1 MESPMCGSTFYSITT
16 AAIKKVCW
24 IWRILEIKTEASALD
39 STTPSTTAYHIGHT
53 ERQKFTTRTHTLRER
68 LILLLQTHTRAQ
80 LEFIL
85 HERSQT
91 EVAVAVA
98 QKGMKSI

>member
-1 MESPMCGSTFYSITT
+1 MESPMCGSTFYSITAA

-53 ERQKFTTRTHTLRER
+53 ERQKFTTRTHTQRE
-68 LILLLQTHTRAQ
+68 THTPTNTHSGAARIYFA
-80 LEFIL
+80 
-85 HERSQT
+85 
-91 EVAVAVA
+91 
-98 QKGMKSI
+98 

>member
-39 STTPSTTAYHIGHT
+39 STTPSTTAYDIGHT
-53 ERQKFTTRTHTLRER
+53 ERQKFTTHTYTERDSYSYKHTLWRSSNLFCMNAVR
-68 LILLLQTHTRAQ
+68 QKLLLPLPKR
-80 LEFIL
+80 E
-85 HERSQT
+85 
-91 EVAVAVA
+91 
-98 QKGMKSI
+98 

>member
-1 MESPMCGSTFYSITT
+1 MESPMCGSTFYSITAA

-24 IWRILEIKTEASALD
+24 IWRILQIKTEASALD

-53 ERQKFTTRTHTLRER
+53 ERQKFTTRAHTQR
-68 LILLLQTHTRAQ
+68 LILLLQTHTLAQ

>member
-16 AAIKKVCW
+16 AAAIKKVCW

-53 ERQKFTTRTHTLRER
+53 ERQKFTTRTHTQRER
-68 LILLLQTHTRAQ
+68 LILLQTHTLAQ

>member
-1 MESPMCGSTFYSITT
+1 MESPMCGSTFYYITT
-16 AAIKKVCW
+16 AIKKVCW
-24 IWRILEIKTEASALD
+24 IWRILQIKTEASALD

-53 ERQKFTTRTHTLRER
+53 ERQKFTTGTHTQREK
-68 LILLLQTHTRAQ
+68 LILLLQTHTLAQ

>member
-16 AAIKKVCW
+16 AAAAIKKVCW
-24 IWRILEIKTEASALD
+24 IWRILQIKTEASALD

-53 ERQKFTTRTHTLRER
+53 ERQKFTTRTHTQR
-68 LILLLQTHTRAQ
+68 LILLQTHTLAQ

-85 HERSQT
+85 HERSQI